1 MQFQGNGQPHPG
13 GYRPRSDKPDFYTGG
28 AGGAGGPGGK
38 PHYMN
43 KPGGGPPSIPPFNP
57 NGFGGPKPMYG
68 NGPNGANAG
77 GAPGGGGFN
86 KFRSNNFGGPGGVG
100 MGGGMIPKKD
110 FGGPK
115 LYGGPSFPGNGNPRF
130 DKPMD
135 SFGGPKKYNPM
146 PNSYGG
152 GMRNSYGPK
161 PDYNN
166 LTKEDRAKVQ
176 SLKAKFPGQTLTKP
190 MWENLEP
197 FEKDF
202 YVPHPS
208 VMARSVDEVQLFREN
223 MQVTVMGNTV
233 PHPTQTFDEGNFPE
247 FVINEINKQG
257 FPSPTAIQAQG
268 WPIALSGRDMVG
280 IAQTGSGKTL
290 AYMLPAIVHIAHQKP
305 LQRGDGPIVLVLAPT
320 RELAQQIQT
329 VVRDFGT
336 HSKPNIRYTC
346 IFGGA
351 LKGPQVSFSRS
362 H

>member
-1 MQFQGNGQPHPG
+1 MYDNEAVCTAAASGIVMQFQGNGQPHPG

-176 SLKAKFPGQTLTKP
+176 SLKAKISEIRERLG
-190 MWENLEP
+190 N
-197 FEKDF
+197 
-202 YVPHPS
+202 
-208 VMARSVDEVQLFREN
+208 RS
-223 MQVTVMGNTV
+223 
-233 PHPTQTFDEGNFPE
+233 
-247 FVINEINKQG
+247 
-257 FPSPTAIQAQG
+257 S
-268 WPIALSGRDMVG
+268 
-280 IAQTGSGKTL
+280 
-290 AYMLPAIVHIAHQKP
+290 
-305 LQRGDGPIVLVLAPT
+305 
-320 RELAQQIQT
+320 
-329 VVRDFGT
+329 
-336 HSKPNIRYTC
+336 
-346 IFGGA
+346 
-351 LKGPQVSFSRS
+351 
-362 H
+362 